1 MKITPPFGYDEIVP
15 LQKQHRVLL
24 PSGSTPSFCRNIN
37 ALAVS
42 VSEFV
47 AAGHDYPI
55 VFISLDQGNSFAPV
69 IVLGLSEKT
78 NLFVD
83 GDGDWDPDCYVPAFV
98 RRYPFCISKLYRDG
112 TPEGDRVVCVAK
124 SYLDA
129 AGVVLFDERGEPGE
143 RWQSIERLLTE
154 FERDLDLTNEMCA
167 ALTRLGLFEPFT
179 MQVMRE
185 HQEQLVLGGMFRISE
200 SRLADLQAANHKV
213 MIAKGYMSRI
223 YAHLHSLQNFARLDR
238 RRVL

>member
-1 MKITPPFGYDEIVP
+1 MKITPPFGYDEIAP

-24 PSGSTPSFCRNIN
+24 PSGSTPAFCRNIN

-55 VFISLDQGNSFAPV
+55 VFISLDDGASFAPV
-69 IVLGLSEKT
+69 IVLGLSEKA
-78 NLFVD
+78 NLFVSD
-83 GDGDWDPDCYVPAFV
+83 DGDWDPICYLPAFV

-112 TPEGDRVVCVAK
+112 QPESERVVCVAK

-129 AGVVLFDERGEPGE
+129 AGVSLFDEHGEPSE
-143 RWQSIERLLTE
+143 RWRAIERLLAE
-154 FERDLDLTNEMCA
+154 FEKDLDLTNEMCTGLA
-167 ALTRLGLFEPFT
+167 RLGLFEPFT
-179 MQVMRE
+179 MQVIRE
-185 HQEQLVLGGMFRISE
+185 QQEQLSLGGMYRISE
-200 SRLADLQAANHKV
+200 SRLADLQAASHKV
-213 MIAKGYMSRI
+213 MVAKGYMSRI

-238 RRVL
+238 RRP